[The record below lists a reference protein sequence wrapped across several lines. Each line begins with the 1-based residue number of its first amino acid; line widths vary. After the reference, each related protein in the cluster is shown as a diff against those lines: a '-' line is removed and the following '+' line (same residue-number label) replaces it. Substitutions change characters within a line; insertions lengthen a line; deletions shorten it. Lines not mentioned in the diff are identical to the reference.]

1 MRVGFPG
8 RVTSNVE
15 PLVIETGAERP
26 HPQLP
31 GVLIAGSVMLLA
43 VAAGTLM
50 TNGRISMG
58 LAIVVASAYLLLVSL
73 DISLAIAAW
82 VALLFFSQWDA
93 FGRETTLIGILVV
106 LAWLGAGGVRRRRLP
121 VLRSHGGLIVA
132 MVLFASWLVLSVAWA
147 SAPER
152 ALSATRDWWPA
163 MLVFVVIATSLASS
177 RDVVYVAVAFVVG
190 STAAVTAGFVG
201 LADTLEPIA
210 GQDSGRLQAAGDPN
224 LQAATFLAAMFMA
237 GGLMSVLR
245 RRVARVGLALALVI
259 ISLGF
264 FATQSRGG
272 LLALGFALVATF
284 VLFPQQRLQVM
295 AFALI
300 AAIGLAAWLPSRP
313 EVLERLT
320 NFGGGG
326 GGRVDLWTVAWRIF
340 EQDPLVGVGYGN
352 FQALEPH
359 FVLQPGTLTHV
370 RLISETP
377 SVVHNSYLQLLVE
390 TGIIGLAL
398 FGLVAFACMRSSWRA
413 ARRFDAIGSP
423 DHANLARAVL
433 LATIGMLAAM
443 FFISSAYDFR
453 LWVLFALG
461 PVLSTLADRATAT
474 RRTRL
479 A

>member
-1 MRVGFPG
+1 M
-8 RVTSNVE
+8 TSADPQLLVE
-15 PLVIETGAERP
+15 TSAERAYR
-26 HPQLP
+26 QLP

-43 VAAGTLM
+43 VATGSVIA
-50 TNGRISMG
+50 NGRISVG
-58 LAIVVASAYLLLVSL
+58 LAIVVASAYLLLVSV

-82 VALLFFSQWDA
+82 VALLFFSQWA
-93 FGRETTLIGILVV
+93 NLGRETTLIGLLVV
-106 LAWLGAGGVRRRRLP
+106 FAWLGAGGVRRRRLP
-121 VLRSHGGLIVA
+121 VLRSHGGLVVA

-147 SAPER
+147 SAPEK
-152 ALSATRDWWPA
+152 ALSATREWWPA

-177 RDVVYVAVAFVVG
+177 RDVVYVVVAFVVG
-190 STAAVTAGFVG
+190 STAAVTAGFLGVVN
-201 LADTLEPIA
+201 TLDPVA

-245 RRVARVGLALALVI
+245 RPVARVGLAVALAI

-264 FATQSRGG
+264 FAAQSRGG
-272 LLALGFALVATF
+272 LLALGFALVVTF
-284 VLFPQQRLQVM
+284 VLFPQLRTQVV

-300 AAIGLAAWLPSRP
+300 ALIGLAAWLPSRP
-313 EVLERLT
+313 EVLDRLT

-326 GGRVDLWTVAWRIF
+326 GGRVDIWTVAWRIF
-340 EQDPLVGVGYGN
+340 EEHPLLGVGFGN

-359 FVLQPGTLTHV
+359 FVLRPGSLTHV

-390 TGIIGLAL
+390 TGPVGLGL
-398 FGLVAFACMRSSWRA
+398 FFLVVFACMRSSWRA
-413 ARRFDAIGSP
+413 ARRFDAIGAP

-461 PVLSTLADRATAT
+461 PVLNTLASRAAT
-474 RRTRL
+474 TRMTPL
-479 A
+479 Q